1 MASSPR
7 GKCRTEQ
14 LCVNSWYR
22 SWSPAQRD
30 RFLRLLRQ
38 ETALQV
44 DEDDLLASFTDI
56 DLSGR
61 VTVLCKKSFNTFL
74 PSVSEPKGIR
84 IRIKQA
90 KMFTK
95 KGKK

>member
-1 MASSPR
+1 MASSLR

-22 SWSPAQRD
+22 SWLPAQRD

-38 ETALQV
+38 ETALQA

-61 VTVLCKKSFNTFL
+61 VPVGILCKKFFQSNSDALFL
-74 PSVSEPKGIR
+74 NPD
-84 IRIKQA
+84 QA
-90 KMFTK
+90 
-95 KGKK
+95 G

>member
-1 MASSPR
+1 MASFLR

-38 ETALQV
+38 ETALQA

-61 VTVLCKKSFNTFL
+61 DTLKKILST
-74 PSVSEPKGIR
+74 
-84 IRIKQA
+84 
-90 KMFTK
+90 
-95 KGKK
+95 